1 MQHIRSNMEAIG
13 WISCN
18 FTLWIHTNMN
28 KFLSIY
34 QHEVLCSFSNMMTGY
49 RRPSNRGPSNYCYF
63 LSALE
68 YHKAEMRHSVNS
80 CLPSDMT
87 SSPWKHMQRS
97 PLPAAKTSN
106 KNVCTR
112 PVNGSLQTHYLI
124 GCLISETRF
133 HSDFF
138 SPSYEWLSSPVWVSA
153 PVFRHVPGLLPH
165 GEGFIS
171 RGWEVAAEENS
182 CLANCMHC

>member
-1 MQHIRSNMEAIG
+1 MKSCVAFQAWWQDTAVQPWAIELWFSVCSRIPNCRNASFCKLMLAIR
-13 WISCN
+13 
-18 FTLWIHTNMN
+18 HD
-28 KFLSIY
+28 FLS
-34 QHEVLCSFSNMMTGY
+34 M
-49 RRPSNRGPSNYCYF
+49 
-63 LSALE
+63 
-68 YHKAEMRHSVNS
+68 
-80 CLPSDMT
+80 
-87 SSPWKHMQRS
+87 KHMQRS
-97 PLPAAKTSN
+97 PIPAAKTSN

-112 PVNGSLQTHYLI
+112 PVNGSLQTQYLI

-138 SPSYEWLSSPVWVSA
+138 FLPDVYEWLSSPVWVSA
-153 PVFRHVPGLLPH
+153 PVFRHVPGLPPH

>member
-1 MQHIRSNMEAIG
+1 MKSCVAFQTWWQDTAVQPWAIELL
-13 WISCN
+13 
-18 FTLWIHTNMN
+18 F
-28 KFLSIY
+28 
-34 QHEVLCSFSNMMTGY
+34 FSVCLRIPN
-49 RRPSNRGPSNYCYF
+49 
-63 LSALE
+63 
-68 YHKAEMRHSVNS
+68 AEMRHSVNS

-97 PLPAAKTSN
+97 PFPAVKTSN

-112 PVNGSLQTHYLI
+112 PLNGSLQTHYLI

-133 HSDFF
+133 QSDSFF
-138 SPSYEWLSSPVWVSA
+138 LPDAYEWLSSPVWVSA
-153 PVFRHVPGLLPH
+153 PVFRHVPGLPPH